1 MTEASFTVSIVDDD
15 PDVLKALGRLLRT
28 RGYESRPFASP
39 AEFLAQ
45 HDPSAA
51 GCAILDLSMPGLDG
65 IELQQVL
72 AKEAAHFPVIFISGK
87 GDIPTSVR
95 AMRAGAVDFLTKPV
109 NANDLVAALA
119 RARAQA
125 EHALRTRSELDAIN
139 ARLAR
144 LTPREREVLEHVIAG
159 RLNKQIAA
167 DLGTVEKTVKVHRG
181 RMMGKMEARSVTD
194 LVRLAE
200 RAGIP
205 PYGRRDEQLLP

>member
-15 PDVLKALGRLLRT
+15 PAVLKALGRLLRT
-28 RGYESRPFASP
+28 KGYDSRPFASP
-39 AEFLAQ
+39 SEFLAQ

-125 EHALRTRSELDAIN
+125 ENALRTRSELDAIN

-159 RLNKQIAA
+159 QLNKQIAA

-181 RMMGKMEARSVTD
+181 RMMEKMEARSVTD

-200 RAGIP
+200 RAGIR
-205 PYGRRDEQLLP
+205 PYGRLDGRLLP